1 MNDANPET
9 ATPDIASPAS
19 AAAPAE
25 ARDPVRRGLVFGI
38 VALALIMMSIN
49 STIVATALHALQ
61 LGLNTSVN
69 WAGWTITAYA
79 VGFVLMLP
87 ISGKLSERYGH
98 YKVFLASIIAFTV
111 ASLLCGLVDDIY
123 LLIALRA
130 LQAVGGAGFTPSATG
145 IIVNH
150 FGDQRDRAVG
160 LFGSIF
166 PIGSMLGPIFG
177 GLFVEYWSW
186 RGIFFV
192 NVPLGILVAFLVM
205 RYVPRDQPEGTQ
217 ERARMDLVGIALLG
231 VGLLAG
237 MLTTSYLAETSV
249 HTLSFVL
256 PLGIVVSIGALWL
269 FFRHV
274 NRTDEPAIPPR
285 LIYGSGF
292 GQVNFVNLLY
302 GGLTSGSIALA
313 PLYAINRYHMSALN
327 SGTLL
332 IAQGLAAILFS
343 VAAAFALRRT
353 GYRPPLY
360 VGGSIIALGIVLLAL
375 KPMFGISPYAW
386 LAGSAFLIGVGS
398 GTINPAT
405 RNAGLQLAPERSSTL
420 AALRSMFM
428 ATGAIGTIS
437 VATALLAA
445 SSDPGGAQ
453 VGIYVA
459 TAVLLIAA
467 LPVITRVPEHRGA
480 W

>member
-1 MNDANPET
+1 MNDTEPDNL
-9 ATPDIASPAS
+9 TPGGAP
-19 AAAPAE
+19 AAAAAAAQAPI
-25 ARDPVRRGLVFGI
+25 RRGLVFAI
-38 VALALIMMSIN
+38 VALALIMMSIT
-49 STIVATALHALQ
+49 STIVATALSALQ
-61 LGLNTSVN
+61 HGLNTSIN

-87 ISGKLSERYGH
+87 VSGKLSERYGH
-98 YKVFLASIIAFTV
+98 YKVFLVSIIAFTV
-111 ASLLCGLVDDIY
+111 ASLLCGLVNDIY
-123 LLIALRA
+123 ALIALRA

-145 IIVNH
+145 IIVKH

-192 NVPLGILVAFLVM
+192 NVPIGIVVAFLVM
-205 RYVPRDQPEGTQ
+205 RYVPRDAPERALA
-217 ERARMDLVGIALLG
+217 RARMDLLGIALLG
-231 VGLLAG
+231 TGLLAG

-256 PLGIVVSIGALWL
+256 PVGIALSIGSLWA
-269 FFRHV
+269 FFRHI

-285 LIYGSGF
+285 LIYGGGF

-360 VGGSIIALGIVLLAL
+360 VGGSIIAFGIVLLAL
-375 KPMFGISPYAW
+375 KPMFGIAPYEW

-428 ATGAIGTIS
+428 ATGAIVTIS
-437 VATALLAA
+437 VATAILAA
-445 SSDPGGAQ
+445 ASDPGGAQ
-453 VGIYVA
+453 AAIYVA
-459 TAVLLIAA
+459 AAVLLIAA
-467 LPVITRVPEHRGA
+467 LPVITRVPEHHGS